1 MALSDL
7 INVINKVDCSGGAVK
22 GTGLAGCRVDRKRV
36 VTLELTPR
44 NYRYTDV
51 PNLVYTRAGQAAGD
65 IIILQGV
72 VTFVDNTSDD
82 NIITR
87 EGSGIKKVAGKNP
100 YEFTATFDNG
110 IPFHQALVALS
121 SYGQY
126 NMALY
131 DVDGNKFLTQT
142 KSGAVKGFT
151 VGMLEAGKYMGQNGT
166 ESSSET
172 LTFQLLDRAEMDTNR
187 QVWIDADSLDFS
199 PSTDIDGVNETV
211 ITINPLATGATSIII
226 FPLLSDKT
234 HLVEG
239 LLLADFRLTKNGTVL
254 TPTAMTYNTSA
265 KTVTF
270 TVAAL
275 AAADVIT
282 VSLDNIVLTLEGV
295 LYKSN
300 TATAIVV

>member
-7 INVINKVDCSGGAVK
+7 INVINKVDCSGSAVL

-51 PNLVYTRAGQAAGD
+51 PNLAYIRAGQATGD
-65 IIILQGV
+65 IIILPGV
-72 VTFVDNTSDD
+72 ITFADNTADD
-82 NIITR
+82 NITTR
-87 EGSGIKKVAGKNP
+87 EGSGVKKVAGKNP

-110 IPFHQALVALS
+110 IQFHKALVALS
-121 SYGQY
+121 GNGQY
-126 NMALY
+126 NIAFY

-142 KSGAVKGFT
+142 KSGAVKGYT
-151 VGMLEAGKYMGQNGT
+151 LGMFEAGKYMGANGT
-166 ESSSET
+166 DSSSET
-172 LTFQLLDRAEMDTNR
+172 VTFQLADRSEMDER
-187 QVWIDADSLDFS
+187 QSWIDADSLDFS
-199 PSTDIDGVNETV
+199 PATELDGVNETV

-226 FPLLSDKT
+226 SPLLSDKT

-282 VSLDNIVLTLEGV
+282 ASLDNIVLTLEGV